1 MPTYK
6 NRGAPRRHE
15 QRGVLLIVVLIML
28 MVLSILASVSIRGAS
43 SSEQVSN
50 QSRVSNLAQQA
61 AEAALRY
68 CETQVQAY
76 EANPATGFAPAPA
89 PFGAGAKYHW
99 EAGAGDT
106 QAPAGAKAPMS
117 NWDEIDAAKNAFVA
131 SNILKVLPTF
141 TAVGD
146 AGALV
151 YFKRKPECMSQYLAG
166 DATLKTFI
174 TTARGF
180 GPEVGAKD
188 GNAPEGTEVW
198 LQSMLTMK

>member
-1 MPTYK
+1 MQTRNPMHQGRK
-6 NRGAPRRHE
+6 K
-15 QRGVLLIVVLIML
+15 QSGVLLIVVLIML

-68 CETQVQAY
+68 CETQVQSH
-76 EANPATGFAPAPA
+76 EANAAVGFAPAPA
-89 PFGAGAKYHW
+89 PVGAGTKYHW
-99 EAGAGDT
+99 EAGAAGN
-106 QAPAGAKAPMS
+106 ALPAMS
-117 NWDEIDAAKNAFVA
+117 NWDEINAATNAFVA
-131 SNILKVLPTF
+131 TNILKILPAF
-141 TAVGD
+141 TAKGD
-146 AGALV
+146 NGALV

-180 GPEVGAKD
+180 GPEVGVKD